1 MNVFSYLRFEAQ
13 SLAAQREKSSKSFVD
28 YKSSYKYYFMKVLTL
43 ENFVKKYHFSLV
55 SDKCL

>member
-43 ENFVKKYHFSLV
+43 ENFVKKYHFS
-55 SDKCL
+55 